1 MAMLELKDLL
11 KTKVNL
17 KLTKVKKAVYMT
29 AFFLYAHFDYAQWA
43 FDYAQWAFDYAH
55 WAFNFAHWAEPKWA

>member
-29 AFFLYAHFDYAQWA
+29 AFFFVRSFRLRSMSVQFCSLSG
-43 FDYAQWAFDYAH
+43 
-55 WAFNFAHWAEPKWA
+55 AEMSITEII